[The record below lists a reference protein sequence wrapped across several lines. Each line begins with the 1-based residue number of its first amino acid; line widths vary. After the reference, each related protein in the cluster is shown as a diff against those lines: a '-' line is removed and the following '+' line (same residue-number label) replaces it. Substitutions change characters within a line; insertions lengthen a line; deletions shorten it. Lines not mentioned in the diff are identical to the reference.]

1 MAWIESHQALG
12 HHPKTIALAEE
23 LHCSLATAVGY
34 LHYLWWWALDYA
46 QDGVVRT
53 RAQAPASRASQWRGK
68 PEVFWQ
74 ALVATG
80 FADVVDQEC
89 QTMAIHDWSEYAG
102 RLIVVRNKDA
112 ERKREWRRSTGRP
125 GPATRTSASRPAYTT
140 NPTQPTGPNQPDT
153 TQPDPTQPDVVNPAT
168 TPLHARPRARETSPD
183 PSLLAAH
190 LALIDQDRRQR
201 QQRPAETSSETNGVD
216 GG

>member
-12 HHPKTIALAEE
+12 QHPKTIALAEE
-23 LHCSLATAVGY
+23 LHCSLATAVGH

-102 RLIVVRNKDA
+102 RLIGVRNKDA
-112 ERKREWRRSTGRP
+112 ERKREWRRSAGRP

-153 TQPDPTQPDVVNPAT
+153 TQPDPTQPEKTAGRQRA
-168 TPLHARPRARETSPD
+168 HAPAREAD
-183 PSLLAAH
+183 PKLLAEH
-190 LALIDQDRRQR
+190 LQLIARDRASRGQPS
-201 QQRPAETSSETNGVD
+201 QPASKHSLNGETDDAER
-216 GG
+216 